1 MGGIIWL
8 ASYPKSGNTW
18 LRAFLHNLFL
28 DTLAPADVNDLGRFT
43 LDDAA
48 DSWYEAEA
56 GRPAKGLS
64 RAEMAALRL
73 RVHARMARTS
83 ADSVFVKTHN
93 YLGEDQG
100 VPLITM
106 DHTVGAIYVVRNP
119 LDVVVSMA
127 PHFGLTLDRAI
138 EALNDRDFA
147 SVSHNQHVVIGVT
160 SWSNHVKSWTQ
171 QPHGGLH
178 VVRYEDMQATAQ
190 KTFSATARF
199 LGLSPPRERLKRAIK
214 FSSFKALRQQ
224 EDRHGFGERSPHAE
238 HFFRVGRSGQW
249 RQALSPAQLD
259 AVVAANAEQMERF
272 GYLP

>member
-1 MGGIIWL
+1 MSISTIDGFLPELRAWLFTVTRAVTFASRVNVTSPYQLAAEPLSVL
-8 ASYPKSGNTW
+8 ASG
-18 LRAFLHNLFL
+18 
-28 DTLAPADVNDLGRFT
+28 
-43 LDDAA
+43 
-48 DSWYEAEA
+48 
-56 GRPAKGLS
+56 
-64 RAEMAALRL
+64 
-73 RVHARMARTS
+73 
-83 ADSVFVKTHN
+83 
-93 YLGEDQG
+93 
-100 VPLITM
+100 
-106 DHTVGAIYVVRNP
+106 
-119 LDVVVSMA
+119 
-127 PHFGLTLDRAI
+127 
-138 EALNDRDFA
+138 
-147 SVSHNQHVVIGVT
+147 SHNQHVVIGVT

-249 RQALSPAQLD
+249 RQALSPAQVD